1 MVRKR
6 YGTGMMMIN
15 VKSGH
20 EEGFAMDSLTW

>member
-1 MVRKR
+1 
-6 YGTGMMMIN
+6 MMIN